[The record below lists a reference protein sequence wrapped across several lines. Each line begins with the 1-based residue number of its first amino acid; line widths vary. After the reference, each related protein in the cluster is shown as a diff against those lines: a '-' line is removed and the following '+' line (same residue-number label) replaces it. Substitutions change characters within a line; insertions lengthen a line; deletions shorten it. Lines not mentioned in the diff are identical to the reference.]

1 MFLMLAAMSAL
12 LAAYLVIT
20 RVELATTKSSRDS
33 MSGFYAA
40 EAGLNIRAETIRSIF
55 VGYNTPAGVSPN
67 VGADPCSA
75 GNTGTGDMA
84 CTTYNFNNRTIP
96 TYVVDHQP
104 GVTPPL
110 IPIRQGEL
118 YQGLNAQ
125 EYVYTADAESLSNDG
140 RTEAILQLRFK
151 SRLVPMFQFAAFYD
165 KDLEILPGPSMN
177 LSGPVHTN
185 RDLYLQSD
193 NVLTINGQVSAGG
206 SIYRGRKNDASCR
219 SNSSRVFDPSA
230 ARQLIPSCTSR
241 TLVGSN
247 HVSAFNGM
255 IKYGVDSVTVPPP
268 EALDP
273 APGAVYFDKADL
285 RLVLTTG
292 AGFNP
297 VVNVAGVTTGI
308 EVRNAD
314 NTVNAAATTA
324 LFGCTAAQANNVR
337 TIRRNPAGGDNSM
350 AVVGTSYSFQNRRE
364 NRRIRMLDIDMRGLL
379 NCLHSTNWLGM
390 GGKALN
396 DSTEGGL
403 VFFFTASG
411 TDALTATSPFGVR
424 IRNGATLRSNIG
436 GAPAVRGIT
445 VVSDQAVYVQG
456 DYNTTPKIPAAVLA
470 DTYHPLSNNFYDN
483 AAQNFRDASTLLAV
497 TSRPTNNT
505 TQNTAVMAGTD
516 TTGGQEGAAG
526 QGGAYN
532 GGLENYPRFHE
543 NWTGNTF
550 TYRGSFVSLNRPRR
564 VSGAWLHGNPQYTA
578 PNRNWDYDTSFNNAA
593 NLPPITP
600 RFVYLRQELFVRD
613 FDQ

>member
-12 LAAYLVIT
+12 LGAYLVIT
-20 RVELATTKSSRDS
+20 RVELATSKSSKDS

-55 VGYNTPAGVSPN
+55 IGYNSPS
-67 VGADPCSA
+67 GTSPSTATTPCST
-75 GNTGTGDMA
+75 GNLGTGDMA
-84 CTTYNFNNRTIP
+84 CATYTFNNRSIP
-96 TYVVDHQP
+96 TYVIDHQP
-104 GVTPPL
+104 GTDPPL

-125 EYVYTADAESLSNDG
+125 EYVYTADAQALANDG

-151 SRLVPMFQFAAFYD
+151 SRLVPLFQFAVFYD
-165 KDLEILPGPSMN
+165 KDLEILPGPAMT

-185 RDLYLQSD
+185 GDLYLQSD
-193 NVLTINGQVSAGG
+193 NVLTVNGQVSSTGT
-206 SIYRGRKNDASCR
+206 IYRGRKNDATCR
-219 SNSSRVFDPSA
+219 SNSARVFDPSS
-230 ARQLIPSCTSR
+230 ARHLVPSCSSR
-241 TLVGSN
+241 TTVNAS
-247 HVSAFNGM
+247 HISAFNGM

-268 EALDP
+268 KALDP
-273 APGAVYFDKADL
+273 TPGAVYWDKADL
-285 RLVLTTG
+285 RIVLKVDG
-292 AGFNP
+292 SYNP
-297 VVNVAGVTTGI
+297 IVNVAGVTTGI

-314 NTVNAAATTA
+314 NTINSAATSA
-324 LFGCTAAQANNVR
+324 LFNCSAAQANNVR

-364 NRRIRMLDIDMRGLL
+364 NRRIRMLDVDVRGLF
-379 NCLHSTNWLGM
+379 NCLHSTSWLGIS
-390 GGKALN
+390 GRALN

-403 VFFFTASG
+403 VFFLTVDGPNG
-411 TDALTATSPFGVR
+411 TTNTSPYGVR
-424 IRNGATLRSNIG
+424 IRNGATLQSNIG
-436 GAPAVRGIT
+436 GAATVRGLT

-470 DTYHPLSNNFYDN
+470 DSFNPLSNYFYD
-483 AAQNFRDASTLLAV
+483 AGAQNFRDASTLLNV
-497 TSRPTNNT
+497 SSRPATST
-505 TQNTAVMAGTD
+505 IQNTAVMAGTD
-516 TTGGQEGAAG
+516 TTGGQEGSAG

-543 NWTGNTF
+543 DWTGDTY

-564 VSGAWLHGNPQYTA
+564 VSGAWVYGNPQYTA